1 MHKHFIVKSFQRIKM
16 KNNIEKLKKKRKK
29 QMTKRRLI
37 TRSIIYRNFLTSTE
51 MKMKLENSEPLSR
64 PLCWLTSMLEQE
76 GDVDAEIEA
85 FKIKLQMSQVSIV
98 R

>member
-1 MHKHFIVKSFQRIKM
+1 M
-16 KNNIEKLKKKRKK
+16 
-29 QMTKRRLI
+29 
-37 TRSIIYRNFLTSTE
+37 RSHVERTE
-51 MKMKLENSEPLSR
+51 MKLKSSEPLSR

>member
-1 MHKHFIVKSFQRIKM
+1 M
-16 KNNIEKLKKKRKK
+16 
-29 QMTKRRLI
+29 
-37 TRSIIYRNFLTSTE
+37 RSHVERTE
-51 MKMKLENSEPLSR
+51 MKLESSEPLSR

>member
-1 MHKHFIVKSFQRIKM
+1 MCFNVLASRASFVCVESLCCIM
-16 KNNIEKLKKKRKK
+16 
-29 QMTKRRLI
+29 
-37 TRSIIYRNFLTSTE
+37 RSHVERTE
-51 MKMKLENSEPLSR
+51 MKLESSEPLSR

>member
-1 MHKHFIVKSFQRIKM
+1 MFNVLASRASFVCVESLCCIM
-16 KNNIEKLKKKRKK
+16 
-29 QMTKRRLI
+29 
-37 TRSIIYRNFLTSTE
+37 RSHVERTE
-51 MKMKLENSEPLSR
+51 MKLESSEPLSR